1 MTPPSP
7 ELRKLY
13 LRVIRRVHPDGAID
27 EQDRLRCERLTLEA
41 NQAYAAGDEA
51 ALRAVLEPKTLRHG
65 WNLSGVGQRRFL
77 AWPNALKVKPWR
89 MAGAIIAFGLVSC
102 YVIIA
107 VKSPKTAQ
115 AVQPAIGAQQ
125 LRDNTEARTTNITA
139 PDTGTVESSRP
150 PATAHGIR
158 AGGRPSPSHNH
169 PDLSPYLR
177 MVQTQV
183 EKNFDQHPLNAPDGT
198 KADIVV
204 VIRGDGQPGEPH
216 LMMAS
221 GYPGV
226 DSACL
231 QSMVEIPTFGPT
243 PTGENVTVNFQ
254 CTVSGR

>member
-27 EQDRLRCERLTLEA
+27 EQDRLRCERLTLKA

-51 ALRAVLEPKTLRHG
+51 ALRAVLDPKALRHG
-65 WNLSGVGQRRFL
+65 WNLSRAAQRRFL
-77 AWPNALKVKPWR
+77 AWLNALNVKPWQ
-89 MAGAIIAFGLVSC
+89 MAGAAIAFGLVSC

-107 VKSPKTAQ
+107 VMPQKTAH
-115 AVQPAIGAQQ
+115 AVQPPVGAQQ
-125 LRDNTEARTTNITA
+125 LLDNPTTNIPA
-139 PDTGTVESSRP
+139 ADTGAGDPSRP
-150 PATAHGIR
+150 PATAHGNK
-158 AGGRPSPSHNH
+158 AGGRPSPSHSH
-169 PDLSPYLR
+169 PDLSRYLE
-177 MVQTQV
+177 MVQIRA
-183 EKNFDQHPLNAPDGT
+183 EKNFDQHSLNAPDGT

-204 VIRGDGQPGEPH
+204 VIREDGQPGEPH

-231 QSMVEIPTFGPT
+231 QSIAEIPTFGPT

-254 CTVSGR
+254 CTVRER